1 MNLGDQCVLV
11 VRGLIALG
19 LGHRAT
25 QLVQWHLLGAVA
37 HGDAVHRNGGAGGDA
52 LDIVF
57 LTIHRLH
64 DATVFAFADQVDAVH
79 RSAAPDG
86 ILGLRVDPHRF
97 LREVKAG
104 FLHVAQH
111 ADGGTRLAINLLVAD
126 CIRAAGEHH
135 GGQQNA
141 EHDGGDHGED
151 PGQPGPLDNQTDDD
165 HHDYRQQESTGL
177 KPRQGLVFLSRVLV
191 DLDDLLDCALLLR
204 LRVLFRHHFFLCW
217 DETH

>member
-1 MNLGDQCVLV
+1 MVRVHALGDGITLLGLQRAQTIVQRFHLGLGQQEATTRMNLGDQCVLV

-111 ADGGTRLAINLLVAD
+111 ADGGTRLAVNLLVAD

-135 GGQQNA
+135 GGQ
-141 EHDGGDHGED
+141 
-151 PGQPGPLDNQTDDD
+151 
-165 HHDYRQQESTGL
+165 
-177 KPRQGLVFLSRVLV
+177 
-191 DLDDLLDCALLLR
+191 
-204 LRVLFRHHFFLCW
+204 
-217 DETH
+217 

>member
-1 MNLGDQCVLV
+1 M
-11 VRGLIALG
+11 
-19 LGHRAT
+19 
-25 QLVQWHLLGAVA
+25 A

-111 ADGGTRLAINLLVAD
+111 ADGGTRLAV
-126 CIRAAGEHH
+126 
-135 GGQQNA
+135 
-141 EHDGGDHGED
+141 
-151 PGQPGPLDNQTDDD
+151 NQTDDD